1 MGGEPAS
8 SFHGKTKVVQF
19 FEIGPENQVDYADYD
34 LNCCEL
40 LALGPAQTT
49 EPTCPS
55 ALMGRRRPEH
65 SKPRVRGPAPPT
77 RQNPSKPAVIP
88 GPYSANR
95 VKIID
100 FRPKNGIFLRPP
112 RQNHA
117 SGRAPLVAPSSNAR
131 GRQNHGGR
139 SGPRQNHAS
148 GGAPRATLWPMRA

>member
-1 MGGEPAS
+1 MEFALPRS
-8 SFHGKTKVVQF
+8 S
-19 FEIGPENQVDYADYD
+19 
-34 LNCCEL
+34 
-40 LALGPAQTT
+40 
-49 EPTCPS
+49 
-55 ALMGRRRPEH
+55 
-65 SKPRVRGPAPPT
+65 RVREIVVVLRATLGQNHAQIRAPRQMGHTQNHGSVGPPPPT

-100 FRPKNGIFLRPP
+100 FRPKNGIFLRAP

-148 GGAPRATLWPMRA
+148 GGAPRATVGHC